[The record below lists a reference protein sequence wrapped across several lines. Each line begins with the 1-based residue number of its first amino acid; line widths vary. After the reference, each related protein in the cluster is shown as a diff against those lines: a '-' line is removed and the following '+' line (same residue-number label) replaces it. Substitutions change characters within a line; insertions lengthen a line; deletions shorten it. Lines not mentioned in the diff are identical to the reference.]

1 LEIFWFDTLPSTQ
14 TYLVEKIKNGEL
26 SAPVCIIADTQ
37 SDGQGSRANKWEFTQ
52 DSLLFSFAVSL
63 KALPDDLKLESAS
76 IYFMYILKELLA
88 NKGSN
93 CWLKWP
99 NDIYIGDKK
108 MAGAIT
114 SFLKEKDTL
123 VCGIGINFSQ
133 TKEFGGCDIKT
144 DKKNL
149 INEYLSV
156 FTAPPEWKHIFRKF
170 EVEFLKTREKMLLH
184 SSQKYHENVTLNSD
198 GSLSV
203 DNKKVFSLR

>member
-1 LEIFWFDTLPSTQ
+1 MEIFWFDTLPSTQ

-26 SAPVCIIADTQ
+26 CAPVCVVADTQ
-37 SDGQGSRANKWEFTQ
+37 TQGVGSRANRWESVQ
-52 DSLLFSFAVSL
+52 DALLFSFAVPL
-63 KALPDDLKLESAS
+63 KQLPNDLKIESAS
-76 IYFMYILKELLA
+76 IYFMYILKEILA
-88 NKGSN
+88 HKGSQ

-99 NDIYIGDKK
+99 NDIYVEDKK
-108 MAGAIT
+108 IAGAIT
-114 SFLKEKDTL
+114 AFLKDKEIL

-133 TKEFGGCDIKT
+133 TKEYGNCDIKT

-149 INEYLSV
+149 INEYISV
-156 FTAPPEWKHIFRKF
+156 FTAPPEWKQIFIKF

-184 SSQKYHENVTLNSD
+184 SSKEYHKNVTLNGD

>member
-26 SAPVCIIADTQ
+26 SAPACIVADTQ
-37 SDGQGSRANKWEFTQ
+37 SDGQGSRANKWESVP
-52 DSLLFSFAVSL
+52 DSLLFSFAVPL

-99 NDIYIGDKK
+99 NDIYIDDKK

-114 SFLKEKDTL
+114 AFLKEKETL
-123 VCGIGINFSQ
+123 VCGIGINFNE

-156 FTAPPEWKHIFRKF
+156 FTTPPEWKHIFRKF

>member
-1 LEIFWFDTLPSTQ
+1 MEIFWFDTLPSTQ
-14 TYLVEKIKNGEL
+14 TYLIEKIKKGEL
-26 SAPVCIIADTQ
+26 SAPVCVSCNTQ
-37 SDGQGSRANKWEFTQ
+37 TNGVGSRANRWESVS
-52 DSLLFSFAVSL
+52 DALLFSFALPL
-63 KALPDDLKLESAS
+63 KQLPNDLKIESAS
-76 IYFMYILKELLA
+76 IYFMYILKEILA
-88 NKGSN
+88 HKGSK
-93 CWLKWP
+93 CWFKWP
-99 NDIYIGDKK
+99 NDIYVEDKK
-108 MAGAIT
+108 IAGAIT
-114 SFLKEKDTL
+114 AFLKDRQTL
-123 VCGIGINFSQ
+123 VCGIGVNFSQ
-133 TKEFGGCDIKT
+133 TKEYGKCDIKI

>member
-1 LEIFWFDTLPSTQ
+1 MEIFWFDTLPSTQ
-14 TYLVEKIKNGEL
+14 SYLVEKIKNNEL
-26 SAPVCIIADTQ
+26 SAPVCIVADTQ
-37 SDGQGSRANKWEFTQ
+37 TNGQGSRANKWESIP
-52 DSLLFSFAVSL
+52 DSLLFSFAIPL
-63 KALPDDLKLESAS
+63 KTLPSDLRLESAS
-76 IYFMYILKELLA
+76 IYFMYLLKDLLA
-88 NKGSN
+88 DKGSK

-99 NDIYIGDKK
+99 NDIYVNDKK
-108 MAGAIT
+108 IAGAIT
-114 SFLKEKDTL
+114 AFLKERETL

-133 TKEFGGCDIKT
+133 TQKFGVCDIKT
-144 DKKNL
+144 DKKSL

-184 SSQKYHENVTLNSD
+184 SSQEYHKNVTLNSD